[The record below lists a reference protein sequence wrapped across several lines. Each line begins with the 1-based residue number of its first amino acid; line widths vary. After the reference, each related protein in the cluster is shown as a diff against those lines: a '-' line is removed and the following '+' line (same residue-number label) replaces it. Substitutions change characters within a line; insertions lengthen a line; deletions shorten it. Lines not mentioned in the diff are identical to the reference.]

1 MAVKILVILI
11 LSLNLPNVSKAYSYQ
26 DVLNFFEKTFS
37 PQCTTCYTDQIFP
50 RTTQSEQIVVDINF
64 TLLSIGEFNEG
75 DGVID
80 VNGLM
85 DIGWDDYLIAA
96 FASSVKD
103 LPMPRDDVWV
113 PTITIFNAH
122 SNMSMIGDASTDVRI
137 TMPTTTYGEM
147 KWSPSITSKTNCPV
161 DSTYFPFDTQKC
173 NITLTPWGYTDSEV
187 NISVTNMSL
196 DTSLF
201 REHEMWSLITYQSNT
216 ENIDNQSFVFY
227 ELTLQRKPKYFLL
240 IYYLPFLFLV
250 FLSNLVFLVPSDS
263 GERVGYSILIFLSIA
278 IFMAMVTGNLPKS
291 STQMSILSFYF
302 TTMIVVDGIITYLAI
317 LSLTIHSKD
326 TASVV
331 PLMIVNF
338 IACCGCYEEKHRNDL
353 SNRKSRVTP
362 LTISEYD
369 DNDDGY
375 FSHPKFH
382 SSIEE
387 DFRPATVR
395 RDNKNYNNDYDIT
408 WKHVARTFDK
418 ICLLFFVLINFLLTM
433 IFFTPML
440 VHYYA

>member
-1 MAVKILVILI
+1 MAVETLVLLI
-11 LSLNLPNVSKAYSYQ
+11 LSLTLPNLSKAHSYQ
-26 DVLNFFEKTFS
+26 DVLNFFGNTFS

-50 RTTQSEQIVVDINF
+50 RTTQSEKIVVDINF

-75 DGVID
+75 DGVIE

-85 DIGWDDYLIAA
+85 DITWDDYLIAA
-96 FASSVKD
+96 FASSVKE
-103 LPMPRDDVWV
+103 LSMPRDDVWV
-113 PTITIFNAH
+113 PTLTIFNAH
-122 SNMSMIGDASTDVRI
+122 SNMPMIGDASTDVRI

-147 KWSPSITSKTNCPV
+147 KWSPSIASKTNCPV
-161 DSTYFPFDTQKC
+161 DSTYFPFDIQKC

-201 REHEMWSLITYQSNT
+201 REHEMWSLISYQSNT
-216 ENIDNQSFVFY
+216 ESKDNQSFVFF

-240 IYYLPFLFLV
+240 MFYLPFLFLV

-278 IFMAMVTGNLPKS
+278 IFMAIVTRYLPKS
-291 STQMSILSFYF
+291 SIQMSILSFYF
-302 TTMIVVDGIITYLAI
+302 TIMIVVDGIITYLAI

-326 TASVV
+326 PASVV
-331 PLMIVNF
+331 PYMIVNF
-338 IACCGCYEEKHRNDL
+338 IACCGCYDEKHRNDL
-353 SNRKSRVTP
+353 SNRKARVTP

-375 FSHPKFH
+375 FSHPKFQ
-382 SSIEE
+382 SEIEE
-387 DFRPATVR
+387 DSRPVIVR
-395 RDNKNYNNDYDIT
+395 KDNKNYSNDYDIT

-418 ICLLFFVLINFLLTM
+418 MCFLFFVLINFLLTV
-433 IFFTPML
+433 IFLTPML
-440 VHYYA
+440 VHHYA

>member
-1 MAVKILVILI
+1 MAVKTLVLLI
-11 LSLNLPNVSKAYSYQ
+11 LSLTLPNVAEAYSYQ

-37 PQCTTCYTDQIFP
+37 PQCKTCYTDQIFP
-50 RTTQSEQIVVDINF
+50 RTTQSEQIVVDMNF
-64 TLLSIGEFNEG
+64 TLLRIGEFNEG
-75 DGVID
+75 DGVIE

-85 DIGWDDYLIAA
+85 DITWDDYLISA
-96 FASSVKD
+96 FASSVKE
-103 LPMPRDDVWV
+103 LSMPRDDVWV

-161 DSTYFPFDTQKC
+161 DSTYFPFDIQKC

-187 NISVTNMSL
+187 NISATNMSL

-201 REHEMWSLITYQSNT
+201 REHEMWSLISYQSNT
-216 ENIDNQSFVFY
+216 ENKDNQSFVFY

-240 IYYLPFLFLV
+240 IFYLPFLFLV

-278 IFMAMVTGNLPKS
+278 IFMAMVTGNLPIS

-302 TTMIVVDGIITYLAI
+302 TTMIAVDAIITYLAI

-326 TASVV
+326 PASVV
-331 PLMIVNF
+331 PQMIVNF

-353 SNRKSRVTP
+353 SKRKARVTP

-369 DNDDGY
+369 DDDDGY
-375 FSHPKFH
+375 FTHPKFQG
-382 SSIEE
+382 EE
-387 DFRPATVR
+387 DFRPVTVR
-395 RDNKNYNNDYDIT
+395 KDNKNCSKDYDIT

-418 ICLLFFVLINFLLTM
+418 MCFLFFVLINFLLTA

-440 VHYYA
+440 VHYYS